1 MGWGF
6 LLAGVVTAFATV
18 ASTLFTNK
26 NNRELTEETWE
37 RDDNAV
43 SRRKDDLVNAGL
55 SPTLAAGSSAGN
67 SQPIKL
73 ENPFQAKDGAN
84 LLGALSSGAQNK
96 MQEEQLQL
104 TRDDMAVNWAV
115 KDAQTLLLDQQR
127 KNAIQDNKLKSLSAF
142 ENSLMN
148 SAMIK
153 KINAEVSNMQANTK
167 LAQQRYNLDLR
178 NFNYNTYDKYWYWN
192 KDLPSNYS
200 FGYLGQGIYDVYGA
214 GKDFV
219 GKFGNSLGFDT
230 SNPRDMF
237 VNDFYNF
244 N

>member
-1 MGWGF
+1 MWE
-6 LLAGVVTAFATV
+6 LLAGVATAIGV
-18 ASTLFTNK
+18 VVSTIFTNK
-26 NNRELTEETWE
+26 NNRDLTEESWE

-55 SPTLAAGSSAGN
+55 SPTLAAGSAAGN

-73 ENPFQAKDGAN
+73 ESPFQAKDGAN
-84 LLGALSSGAQNK
+84 LLGALNSSAQNK
-96 MQEEQLQL
+96 MKKEEMQLA
-104 TRDDMAVNWAV
+104 REDMSVNWAV

-142 ENSLMN
+142 ENSVMN
-148 SAMIK
+148 NAMIK

-200 FGYLGQGIYDVYGA
+200 FGHLGQGIYDVYGA

-219 GKFGNSLGFDT
+219 GKFGNALGFDM
-230 SNPRDMF
+230 SNMGDMF
-237 VNDFYNF
+237 VNDFYDF